1 MKTKL
6 LVASFAALLAT
17 SAFAFAQT
25 ETNRGRGEDSARIEA
40 LLSQSE
46 RDQFR
51 EKMRAAQSPEDR
63 AAIQKQRRGLMEQ
76 RAKEKG
82 ITLPQAR
89 EGHGHS
95 GFGEGRHGKGERAQ
109 QMLTPEERQ
118 QVRDRMH
125 TAKTPE
131 ERAEIRKQTRATME
145 QRAKEKGIT
154 LPTEKDRGRRDG
166 PRPPQLFSPEERKK
180 HLEALRAAKTP
191 EERATLRTQMH
202 VEAQQRAKEK
212 GITLPERRR
221 GGDAPKGTPP
231 AAKS

>member
-6 LVASFAALLAT
+6 LAASFAALLAT
-17 SAFAFAQT
+17 SAIAFAQPDGS
-25 ETNRGRGEDSARIEA
+25 RGRGEDRARIES
-40 LLSQSE
+40 LLTQTE

-89 EGHGHS
+89 EERGHS
-95 GFGEGRHGKGERAQ
+95 GHGEGRQGRSERAQ

-118 QVRDRMH
+118 QVRERMH
-125 TAKTPE
+125 AAKTPE
-131 ERAEIRKQTRATME
+131 ERAAIRKQTRATME

-154 LPTEKDRGRRDG
+154 LPPEKDRSRRDG
-166 PRPPQLFSPEERKK
+166 PQHPQLFSPEERKK

-202 VEAQQRAKEK
+202 DQAQQRAKEK